1 MADQN
6 FEEKTEKPTPKKR
19 QDVRKKGEV
28 AKSRELPS
36 VSVLMSGILTLAVFF
51 PFMNTQM
58 RMVMEKALHEF
69 PSTDLGLADMVNLS
83 QELIGMFLLMVG
95 PIMAAVFITAIL
107 SNIMQVGF
115 LLSGE
120 SIKPKLS
127 KLNPLKGF
135 ARLFSVQS
143 LMEFFKSMAK
153 LLIVGLVSYFAIRG
167 ELDRIPGLMDME
179 LKGILAYILI
189 TTLKITIIC
198 ALAMVV
204 LVAADYAF
212 QKWQFEKRIK
222 MTKKEVKDELKT
234 SEGDPLIKSR
244 IKSIQMEMS
253 RKRMM
258 QDVPKADVV
267 ITNPTHFAV
276 AIKYDRTVMGAPQL
290 LAKGANEVARRIK
303 ELAKQHQIPVV
314 ENKELAR
321 NLFASVDI
329 GQEIPVDL
337 YQAVAEVLAY
347 IYKLKSAQQAHT

>member
-1 MADQN
+1 MTDRN
-6 FEEKTEKPTPKKR
+6 YEEKTEKPTPKKR

-28 AKSRELPS
+28 AKSREIPS
-36 VSVLMSGILTLAVFF
+36 VAVLLSGMLTLAGFA
-51 PFMNTQM
+51 PYMNSQI
-58 RMVMEKALHEF
+58 RIVMEKVFSNIPAKEI
-69 PSTDLGLADMVNLS
+69 GLADIVNLS
-83 QELIGMFLLMVG
+83 QEMIGLFLLITG
-95 PIMAAVFITAIL
+95 PVMAAVFITAIF

-120 SIKPKLS
+120 AIKPKLS

-135 ARLFSVQS
+135 SRLFSIQS
-143 LMEFFKSMAK
+143 VMEFLKSMFK
-153 LLIVGLVSYFAIRG
+153 LLIVGGVSYFAIRG
-167 ELDRIPGLMDME
+167 ELDRIPSLVDMQ
-179 LKGILAYILI
+179 LKAITAYILI
-189 TTLKITIIC
+189 TTLKITLMC
-198 ALAMVV
+198 ALAMVI

-276 AIKYDRTVMGAPQL
+276 AIKYDSLAMGAPQL
-290 LAKGANEVARRIK
+290 LAKGAGEVARRIK
-303 ELAKQHQIPVV
+303 DIAKDHDIPIV

-321 NLFASVDI
+321 NLFSSVEI
-329 GQEIPVDL
+329 GSEIPVGL

-347 IYKLKSAQQAHT
+347 IYKLKNTQ

>member
-1 MADQN
+1 MPDKN
-6 FEEKTEKPTPKKR
+6 FEEKTEKPTPKKK

-36 VSVLMSGILTLAVFF
+36 VSVLLAGVLTLAAFS
-51 PFMNTQM
+51 PHMNTQL
-58 RMVMEKALHEF
+58 RIVMEKTLFTF
-69 PSTDLGLADMVNLS
+69 PSSEFGITDMVSLG
-83 QELIGMFLLMVG
+83 QEMIGLFLLIIG
-95 PIMAAVFITAIL
+95 PIMAAVFFTAII
-107 SNIMQVGF
+107 SNILQVGF
-115 LLSGE
+115 LLSAE

-135 ARLFSVQS
+135 GRLFSIHSV
-143 LMEFFKSMAK
+143 MEFCKSMLK
-153 LLIVGLVSYFAIRG
+153 LLIVGGVSYFTVKA
-167 ELDRIPGLMDME
+167 ELDNLPTLMDME
-179 LKGILAYILI
+179 LGAIITYILI
-189 TTLKITIIC
+189 TTLKITLTC

-234 SEGDPLIKSR
+234 SEGDPQIKSR

-276 AIKYDRTVMGAPQL
+276 AIKYDSAVMGAPQL

-303 ELAKQHQIPVV
+303 AIAKQHEVPIV
-314 ENKELAR
+314 ENKDLAR

-329 GQEIPVDL
+329 GKEIPVDL

-347 IYKLKSAQQAHT
+347 IYKLKNAR

>member
-6 FEEKTEKPTPKKR
+6 FEEKSEKPTPKKR
-19 QDVRKKGEV
+19 ADVRKKGEV

-36 VSVLMSGILTLAVFF
+36 VTVLLSGILTLAVSA

-58 RMVMEKALHEF
+58 RAVMEKTLQEF
-69 PSTDLGLADMVNLS
+69 PTTDFGIAGAVNLFN
-83 QELIGMFLLMVG
+83 ELSIIFLLMIG
-95 PIMAAVFITAIL
+95 PFMAAVFLVAIL
-107 SNIMQVGF
+107 SNILQVGF

-127 KLNPLKGF
+127 KLNPLKGL
-135 ARLFSVQS
+135 ARLFSIQS
-143 LMEFFKSMAK
+143 LMEFVKSMTK
-153 LLIVGLVSYFAIRG
+153 LLIVGIVSYFCIKG
-167 ELDRIPGLMDME
+167 EMDRIIGLMDME
-179 LKGILAYILI
+179 LQTIAAYILI
-189 TTLKITIIC
+189 IIIKITIIC
-198 ALAMVV
+198 SLAMLI

-212 QKWQFEKRIK
+212 QRWQFEKRIK

-276 AIKYDRTVMGAPQL
+276 AIKYDSALMGAPQL
-290 LAKGANEVARRIK
+290 LAKGAGAVAQRIK
-303 ELAKQHQIPVV
+303 ALAQEHHIPVV
-314 ENKELAR
+314 ENQELAR
-321 NLFASVDI
+321 NLFAAVDI
-329 GQEIPVDL
+329 GQEIPIDL

-347 IYKLKSAQQAHT
+347 IYKLKST

>member
-6 FEEKTEKPTPKKR
+6 FEEKSEKPTPKKR
-19 QDVRKKGEV
+19 LDVRKKGEV

-36 VSVLMSGILTLAVFF
+36 VAVLLSGILMLAVMA
-51 PFMNTQM
+51 PFINTQM
-58 RMVMEKALHEF
+58 RILMEKTLHEF
-69 PSTDLGLADMVNLS
+69 PTTDLGLPDVVNLCHDLS
-83 QELIGMFLLMVG
+83 MTFLLMIG
-95 PIMAAVFITAIL
+95 PIMAAVFIVAIL
-107 SNIMQVGF
+107 SNILQVGF

-120 SIKPKLS
+120 AIKPKLS

-135 ARLFSVQS
+135 GRLFSIQS
-143 LMEFFKSMAK
+143 LMEFVKSMAK
-153 LLIVGLVSYFAIRG
+153 LLIVGIVSYFAIKG
-167 ELDRIPGLMDME
+167 ELDRLPLLMDMA

-189 TTLKITIIC
+189 TILKITIMC
-198 ALAMVV
+198 ALAMVI

-212 QKWQFEKRIK
+212 QRWQFEKRIK

-234 SEGDPLIKSR
+234 SEGDPQIKSR

-276 AIKYDRTVMGAPQL
+276 AIKYDSAAMGAPQL
-290 LAKGANEVARRIK
+290 LAKGAGEVAQRIK
-303 ELAKQHQIPVV
+303 ALAKEHHIPVV

-321 NLFASVDI
+321 NLFAAVDI

-347 IYKLKSAQQAHT
+347 IYKLKSA

>member
-1 MADQN
+1 M
-6 FEEKTEKPTPKKR
+6 
-19 QDVRKKGEV
+19 
-28 AKSRELPS
+28 
-36 VSVLMSGILTLAVFF
+36 LTLAVFA

-58 RMVMEKALHEF
+58 RMVMEKVLYEF
-69 PSTDLGLADMVNLS
+69 PATDLGLADMVNLA
-83 QELIGMFLLMVG
+83 QELIGLFLLMIG

-107 SNIMQVGF
+107 SNILQVGL

-135 ARLFSVQS
+135 GRLFSVQS
-143 LMEFFKSMAK
+143 LMEFVKSMAK
-153 LLIVGLVSYFAIRG
+153 LLIVGLVSYFAVRS
-167 ELDRIPGLMDME
+167 ELDRIPSLMDME
-179 LKGILAYILI
+179 LQAIMAYILI

-258 QDVPKADVV
+258 QDVPQADVV

-276 AIKYDRTVMGAPQL
+276 AIKYDSAVMGAPQL
-290 LAKGANEVARRIK
+290 LAKGAGEVARRIK
-303 ELAKQHQIPVV
+303 ALAREHHIPVV

-321 NLFASVDI
+321 NLFAAVDI

-347 IYKLKSAQQAHT
+347 IYKLKSA

>member
-1 MADQN
+1 MADRN

-19 QDVRKKGEV
+19 LDVRKKGEV

-36 VSVLMSGILTLAVFF
+36 VAVLMSGILTMAVLA

-58 RMVMEKALHEF
+58 RMVMERALYEF
-69 PSTDLGLADMVNLS
+69 PTSDLGLADVVNLCHEFS
-83 QELIGMFLLMVG
+83 LTFLFILG
-95 PIMAAVFITAIL
+95 PIMAAVFIAAIL

-135 ARLFSVQS
+135 ARLFSIQS
-143 LMEFFKSMAK
+143 LMEFVKSMAK
-153 LLIVGLVSYFAIRG
+153 LLIVGLVSYFAIKG
-167 ELDRIPGLMDME
+167 ELDRIPSLMDME
-179 LKGILAYILI
+179 LQAILAYILV

-204 LVAADYAF
+204 LVIADYAF

-222 MTKKEVKDELKT
+222 MTKKEVKDEMKT
-234 SEGDPLIKSR
+234 SEGDPQVKSR

-267 ITNPTHFAV
+267 VTNPTHFAV
-276 AIKYDRTVMGAPQL
+276 AIKYDSAVMGAPQI
-290 LAKGANEVARRIK
+290 LAKGAGEVARRIK
-303 ELAKQHQIPVV
+303 ALAKEHHIPVV

-321 NLFASVDI
+321 NLFVAVDI

-347 IYKLKSAQQAHT
+347 IYKLKSA

>member
-6 FEEKTEKPTPKKR
+6 FDEKSEKPTPKKR
-19 QDVRKKGEV
+19 LDARKKGEV

-36 VSVLMSGILTLAVFF
+36 VSVLMSGILTLAVFA

-58 RMVMEKALHEF
+58 RLVMEKALHEF
-69 PSTDLGLADMVNLS
+69 PIVDLSIADVVNLS
-83 QELIGMFLLMVG
+83 QELTGLFLLMVG
-95 PIMAAVFITAIL
+95 PIMAAVFIFAIL
-107 SNIMQVGF
+107 SNILQVGF

-135 ARLFSVQS
+135 GRLFSVQS
-143 LMEFFKSMAK
+143 LMEFVKSMTK
-153 LLIVGLVSYFAIRG
+153 LLIIGLVSYFAIKG
-167 ELDRIPGLMDME
+167 EVDHIPALMDME
-179 LKGILAYILI
+179 LQAILAYILI

-204 LVAADYAF
+204 MVAADYAF
-212 QKWQFEKRIK
+212 QRWQFEKRIK

-234 SEGDPLIKSR
+234 TEGDPLIKSR

-276 AIKYDRTVMGAPQL
+276 AIKYDSAVMGAPQL
-290 LAKGANEVARRIK
+290 LAKGAGDVARRIK
-303 ELAKQHQIPVV
+303 ALAKEHQIPVV

-321 NLFASVDI
+321 NLFAAADI

-347 IYKLKSAQQAHT
+347 IYKLKSAQ

>member
-6 FEEKTEKPTPKKR
+6 FDEKSEKPTPKKR
-19 QDVRKKGEV
+19 QDARKKGEV

-36 VSVLMSGILTLAVFF
+36 VTVLLSGIMTLAVSA
-51 PFMNTQM
+51 PFMNAQM
-58 RMVMEKALHEF
+58 RMVMETALKEF
-69 PSTDLGLADMVNLS
+69 PTSDFGLADVVNLGH
-83 QELIGMFLLMVG
+83 ELSMMFLLMVG
-95 PIMAAVFITAIL
+95 PIMAVVFIVAIL
-107 SNIMQVGF
+107 SNILQVGF

-135 ARLFSVQS
+135 GRLFSIQS
-143 LMEFFKSMAK
+143 LMEFVKSMTK
-153 LLIVGLVSYFAIRG
+153 LLIVGIVSYLFIKG
-167 ELDRIPGLMDME
+167 EMDRILSLMDME
-179 LKGILAYILI
+179 LQGIMAYILI
-189 TTLKITIIC
+189 TILKITIIC
-198 ALAMVV
+198 ALAMVT
-204 LVAADYAF
+204 LVVADFAF

-276 AIKYDRTVMGAPQL
+276 AIKYDSAVMGAPQL
-290 LAKGANEVARRIK
+290 LAKGAGDVARRIK
-303 ELAKQHQIPVV
+303 ALAKEHNIPVV

-321 NLFASVDI
+321 NLFAAVDI

-347 IYKLKSAQQAHT
+347 IYKLKSA

>member
-1 MADQN
+1 MADRN

-19 QDVRKKGEV
+19 KDVRKKGEV

-36 VSVLMSGILTLAVFF
+36 VAVLLTGILTMAVMA
-51 PFMNTQM
+51 PFMSTQM
-58 RMVMEKALHEF
+58 RMVMEKVLIEF
-69 PSTDLGLADMVNLS
+69 PVADFDLTDMVNLS
-83 QELIGMFLLMVG
+83 QELIGLFLLMIG
-95 PIMAAVFITAIL
+95 PIMAAVFIMAIL
-107 SNIMQVGF
+107 SNILQVGF

-135 ARLFSVQS
+135 ARLFSMQS
-143 LMEFFKSMAK
+143 LMEFVKSVAK
-153 LLIVGLVSYFAIRG
+153 LTIVGLVSYLAIKG

-179 LKGILAYILI
+179 LGAILAYILI
-189 TTLKITIIC
+189 TALKITVIC

-234 SEGDPLIKSR
+234 SEGDPLVKSR
-244 IKSIQMEMS
+244 IKSIQIEMS

-276 AIKYDRTVMGAPQL
+276 AIKYDSAVMGAPRL
-290 LAKGANEVARRIK
+290 LAKGADAVAQRIK
-303 ELAKQHQIPVV
+303 ALAREHQIPVV
-314 ENKELAR
+314 ENKELSR
-321 NLFASVDI
+321 HLFAAVDI
-329 GQEIPVDL
+329 GQEIPVEL

-347 IYKLKSAQQAHT
+347 IYKLKSA

>member
-1 MADQN
+1 MADRN

-19 QDVRKKGEV
+19 QDVRRKGEV

-36 VSVLMSGILTLAVFF
+36 VAVLLSGVLTLAAFS
-51 PFMNTQM
+51 PHIHAQL
-58 RMVMEKALHEF
+58 RSVMEKALFQFPTTEF
-69 PSTDLGLADMVNLS
+69 GIADMVNLG
-83 QELIGMFLLMVG
+83 QDMTGLFLLIIG
-95 PIMAAVFITAIL
+95 PIMAVVFFTAVI
-107 SNIMQVGF
+107 SNILQVGF
-115 LLSGE
+115 LLSAE

-127 KLNPLKGF
+127 KLNPIKGF
-135 ARLFSVQS
+135 GRLFSIQS
-143 LMEFFKSMAK
+143 IMEFCKSMFK
-153 LLIVGLVSYFAIRG
+153 LLIVGAVSYYAIRA
-167 ELDRIPGLMDME
+167 ELDNLPALIDME
-179 LKGILAYILI
+179 LGAITSYILI
-189 TTLKITIIC
+189 TTLKITLAC

-276 AIKYDRTVMGAPQL
+276 AIKYDSAVMGAPQL
-290 LAKGANEVARRIK
+290 LAKGADEVARRIRTI
-303 ELAKQHQIPVV
+303 AKQHDVPIV

-321 NLFASVDI
+321 NLFASVEI
-329 GQEIPVDL
+329 GNEIPVDL

-347 IYKLKSAQQAHT
+347 IYKLKQAR

>member
-36 VSVLMSGILTLAVFF
+36 VTVLLSGILTLAVFA
-51 PFMNTQM
+51 PFMNGQM
-58 RMVMEKALHEF
+58 RVVMERTLRDF
-69 PSTDLGLADMVNLS
+69 PATDLGIADMINLAN
-83 QELIGMFLLMVG
+83 EICVIFLLMIG
-95 PIMAAVFITAIL
+95 PIMAAVFIVAIL
-107 SNIMQVGF
+107 SNILQVGF

-135 ARLFSVQS
+135 ARLFSIQS
-143 LMEFFKSMAK
+143 LMEFVKSMTK
-153 LLIVGLVSYFAIRG
+153 LLIVGIVSYLFIKG
-167 ELDRIPGLMDME
+167 EMDRFMGLTDME
-179 LKGILAYILI
+179 LGAILAYILI
-189 TTLKITIIC
+189 TILKLTIIV
-198 ALAMVV
+198 ALVMVI

-212 QKWQFEKRIK
+212 QRWQFEKRIK

-258 QDVPKADVV
+258 QDVPEADVV

-276 AIKYDRTVMGAPQL
+276 AVKYDSAVMGAPQL
-290 LAKGANEVARRIK
+290 LAKGAGEVAQRIK
-303 ELAKQHQIPVV
+303 ALAQEHQIPVV

-321 NLFASVDI
+321 NLFAAVDI
-329 GQEIPVDL
+329 GQEIPVEL

-347 IYKLKSAQQAHT
+347 IYKLKSS

>member
-1 MADQN
+1 MPDQN

-19 QDVRKKGEV
+19 ADVRKKGEV

-36 VSVLMSGILTLAVFF
+36 VAVLLTGTLMMAVSI
-51 PFMNTQM
+51 PFINTQM
-58 RMVMEKALHEF
+58 RVVMEKTLQEF
-69 PSTDLGLADMVNLS
+69 PASDLGLADMISLCHELS
-83 QELIGMFLLMVG
+83 VIFLLMIG
-95 PIMAAVFITAIL
+95 PIMAVVFIMAIL
-107 SNIMQVGF
+107 SNILQVGF

-135 ARLFSVQS
+135 ARLFSMQS
-143 LMEFFKSMAK
+143 LMEFIKSMTK
-153 LLIVGLVSYFAIRG
+153 LLIVGIVSYIFIRG
-167 ELDRIPGLMDME
+167 EMDRIMGLMDLE
-179 LKGILAYILI
+179 LQAILAYILI
-189 TTLKITIIC
+189 TVLKIAIVC
-198 ALAMVV
+198 ALAMMI

-212 QKWQFEKRIK
+212 QRWQFEKRIK

-234 SEGDPLIKSR
+234 TEGDPMIKSR

-276 AIKYDRTVMGAPQL
+276 AIKYDSAVMGAPQL
-290 LAKGANEVARRIK
+290 LAKGAGAVAQRIK
-303 ELAKQHQIPVV
+303 ALAQEHQIPVI

-321 NLFASVDI
+321 NLFAAVDI
-329 GQEIPVDL
+329 GQEIPVEL

-347 IYKLKSAQQAHT
+347 IYKLKSA